1 MPIRLA
7 LLALVVA
14 LWSCGDDDS
23 APTAAAVD
31 SMIATA
37 DSMLVAA
44 NTMLATADSM
54 VTAANAMVAAD
65 ADSTIAADAASML
78 AAANDMMTTANS
90 MIAAAN
96 AMVAADADST
106 IAADAASML
115 AAANTMLAAADSMLA
130 AVGSILAPE
139 AILRPSGELK
149 PWDLSSIVSV
159 DEIRAMP
166 PGTPVFMR
174 TEFVNGELADLE
186 MTFVQ
191 VVDDFLAPMPVYMVE
206 ASDPIL
212 IQLGGIAQGMSGSP
226 IFTEQ
231 GTWGAIAYGFPAQD
245 NPPYYFFATPI
256 EWVIGTRGLMP
267 AAKPTATWEG
277 NRITPLDIPLLSTG
291 LNGVHPLPEG
301 RSSILSGASA
311 AGLTQERQES
321 FEAGRPLTVGLLLG
335 ELTLGSV
342 GTVSYV
348 DGNRVYGFGHPMNS
362 SGPVELPIIEAKVL
376 GEISN
381 LSAPFKFTTLNPT
394 VRGTLTEDRLP
405 AVRGVL
411 DQEPDLVPI
420 KSVYTFP
427 SGSELELNHSMAV
440 GISPYTSLDLIANAF
455 FYPLSNRVDNDP
467 NHSIRVTTDI
477 SFAGTDSTLTRS
489 RLYSSPGGR
498 LLASIFSASG
508 DMSFALEELT
518 TRLDYAV
525 YVREAEVQVEVIP
538 ETRFATVGQ
547 VMVDS
552 VIGLGSTVNITT
564 ALRVGRTEDREVE
577 LALSVPDTLFPGFYQ
592 LEVGSAATLGPDE
605 LLFAPPQ
612 YGPPAEESLDDV
624 FARLNKPDENVLL
637 KARLAFVA
645 PFPPPPPPPELPP
658 ELPPEGEGEG
668 EGDPE
673 GEGEGDEGNEG
684 ENGEGEGENGEGEG
698 ENGEG
703 EGENG
708 EGEESEGDG
717 EEGESEIGF
726 DDFDESPP
734 PGAFPPGPPPP
745 PPGPIST
752 QQDVDLLLQGS
763 QLLEITVVP
772 REFLEEEV
780 VEEVVEE

>member
-7 LLALVVA
+7 LFTLAVA

-44 NTMLATADSM
+44 NTMMATADSM
-54 VTAANAMVAAD
+54 ITAANAMVAAD

-78 AAANDMMTTANS
+78 AAANDMMATANS

-115 AAANTMLAAADSMLA
+115 AAAGTMLAAADSMLA
-130 AVGSILAPE
+130 AVDSILAPE
-139 AILRPSGELK
+139 AVLRPTGELK

-159 DEIRAMP
+159 DEVRAMP

-191 VVDDFLAPMPVYMVE
+191 VVDDFLAPMPIYMVE
-206 ASDPIL
+206 ASDPVL

-231 GTWGAIAYGFPAQD
+231 GTWGAIAYGYNAQD
-245 NPPYYFFATPI
+245 SPPYYFFATPI

-267 AAKPTATWEG
+267 AAKPMATWEG

-291 LNGVHPLPEG
+291 INGVHTLPEG
-301 RSSILSGASA
+301 RSSLLSGASA

-335 ELTLGSV
+335 ELTFGAV

-440 GISPYTSLDLIANAF
+440 GISPYTSLDLVGNAF
-455 FYPLSNRVDNDP
+455 LAPLANRVDNDP

-477 SFAGTDSTLTRS
+477 AFAGSDSTLTRS

-498 LLASIFSASG
+498 LLASIFDAY
-508 DMSFALEELT
+508 DDVSFALVELM
-518 TRLDYAV
+518 TRNDYAV
-525 YVREAEVQVEVIP
+525 YVREAEVQVAVIP
-538 ETRFATVGQ
+538 ETRFAIVGQ
-547 VMVDS
+547 VTADS
-552 VIGLGSTVNITT
+552 VVSLGSTLNITT

-658 ELPPEGEGEG
+658 EGEGEDDPEGEGDGDEGEDGEGEGGEG
-668 EGDPE
+668 EGD
-673 GEGEGDEGNEG
+673 GDEGED
-684 ENGEGEGENGEGEG
+684 GEG
-698 ENGEG
+698 
-703 EGENG
+703 
-708 EGEESEGDG
+708 
-717 EEGESEIGF
+717 
-726 DDFDESPP
+726 PK
-734 PGAFPPGPPPP
+734 
-745 PPGPIST
+745 
-752 QQDVDLLLQGS
+752 
-763 QLLEITVVP
+763 
-772 REFLEEEV
+772 R
-780 VEEVVEE
+780 

>member
-7 LLALVVA
+7 LFTLAVA

-44 NTMLATADSM
+44 NTMMATADSM
-54 VTAANAMVAAD
+54 ITAANAMVAAD

-78 AAANDMMTTANS
+78 AAANDMMATANS

-115 AAANTMLAAADSMLA
+115 AAAGTMLAAADSMLA
-130 AVGSILAPE
+130 AVGSLLAPE
-139 AILRPSGELK
+139 AVLRPTGELK
-149 PWDLSSIVSV
+149 PWDLSSIVSA
-159 DEIRAMP
+159 DEVRAMP

-191 VVDDFLAPMPVYMVE
+191 VVDDFLAPMPIYMVE
-206 ASDPIL
+206 ASDPVL

-231 GTWGAIAYGFPAQD
+231 GTWGAIAYGYNAQD
-245 NPPYYFFATPI
+245 SPPYYFFATPI

-267 AAKPTATWEG
+267 AAKPMATWEG

-291 LNGVHPLPEG
+291 INGVHTLPEG
-301 RSSILSGASA
+301 RSSLLSGASA

-335 ELTLGSV
+335 ELTFGAV

-440 GISPYTSLDLIANAF
+440 GISPYTSLDLVGNAF
-455 FYPLSNRVDNDP
+455 LAPLANRVDNDP

-477 SFAGTDSTLTRS
+477 AFAGSDSTLTRS

-498 LLASIFSASG
+498 LLASIFDAY
-508 DMSFALEELT
+508 DDVSFALVELM
-518 TRLDYAV
+518 TRNDYAV

-547 VMVDS
+547 VTADS
-552 VIGLGSTVNITT
+552 VVSLGSTLNITT

-645 PFPPPPPPPELPP
+645 PFPPRHRRLSFR
-658 ELPPEGEGEG
+658 LRVKARTRGRRRG
-668 EGDPE
+668 
-673 GEGEGDEGNEG
+673 
-684 ENGEGEGENGEGEG
+684 
-698 ENGEG
+698 
-703 EGENG
+703 
-708 EGEESEGDG
+708 
-717 EEGESEIGF
+717 
-726 DDFDESPP
+726 
-734 PGAFPPGPPPP
+734 
-745 PPGPIST
+745 
-752 QQDVDLLLQGS
+752 
-763 QLLEITVVP
+763 
-772 REFLEEEV
+772 RR
-780 VEEVVEE
+780 

>member
-7 LLALVVA
+7 LFALLVA

-44 NTMLATADSM
+44 NTMMATADSM
-54 VTAANAMVAAD
+54 ITAANAMVAAD

-106 IAADAASML
+106 IAADAAAML
-115 AAANTMLAAADSMLA
+115 AAAGTMLAVADSMLA
-130 AVGSILAPE
+130 AVDSILAPE
-139 AILRPSGELK
+139 AVLRPTGELK
-149 PWDLSSIVSV
+149 PWDLSSIVTA
-159 DEIRAMP
+159 DEVRAMP
-166 PGTPVFMR
+166 PGTPVFLR
-174 TEFVNGELADLE
+174 TEFANGELADLE

-231 GTWGAIAYGFPAQD
+231 GTWGAIAYGYPAQD

-267 AAKPTATWEG
+267 TAKPTATWEG

-291 LNGVHPLPEG
+291 LNGVHRLPEG
-301 RSSILSGASA
+301 RSSILSEASA

-321 FEAGRPLTVGLLLG
+321 FEAGRPLAVGLLLG

-342 GTVSYV
+342 GTISYV

-420 KSVYTFP
+420 KSAYTFP

-440 GISPYTSLDLIANAF
+440 GISPYTSLGLVANAF
-455 FYPLSNRVDNDP
+455 FAPLANRVDNDP
-467 NHSIRVTTDI
+467 EHSIRVTTDI

-498 LLASIFSASG
+498 LLASIYNAY
-508 DMSFALEELT
+508 DDVSFALEELT

-525 YVREAEVQVEVIP
+525 YVREAEAHVEVIP

-547 VMVDS
+547 VTADS
-552 VIGLGSTVNITT
+552 VVSLGSTLNITT
-564 ALRVGRTEDREVE
+564 ALRVGRTEDREIE

-612 YGPPAEESLDDV
+612 YGPPTEESLDDV

-668 EGDPE
+668 EGDGDEGDEGEAGEGEGDPEGEGEEGEGEGEGDPE
-673 GEGEGDEGNEG
+673 GEGEGEDGDPEG
-684 ENGEGEGENGEGEG
+684 
-698 ENGEG
+698 
-703 EGENG
+703 
-708 EGEESEGDG
+708 
-717 EEGESEIGF
+717 
-726 DDFDESPP
+726 DFDESPP
-734 PGAFPPGPPPP
+734 PAAFPPGPPPP

-752 QQDVDLLLQGS
+752 QQDVDLLLQGI
-763 QLLEITVVP
+763 QFLEITVVP
-772 REFLEEEV
+772 GEFLEEEV
-780 VEEVVEE
+780 AEEEVVEEE

>member
-7 LLALVVA
+7 LLAFAVA

-54 VTAANAMVAAD
+54 TTAANAMVAAD
-65 ADSTIAADAASML
+65 ADSTIAADAAAML

-130 AVGSILAPE
+130 AAGSILAPE
-139 AILRPSGELK
+139 AILRPTGELK
-149 PWDLSSIVSV
+149 SWDLSSIVSV

-166 PGTPVFMR
+166 PGTPVFLR

-191 VVDDFLAPMPVYMVE
+191 VVDDFLAPMPVYMLE

-231 GTWGAIAYGFPAQD
+231 GTWGAIAYGFTAQD
-245 NPPYYFFATPI
+245 SPPYYFFATPI
-256 EWVIGTRGLMP
+256 EWVIGTRGLIP
-267 AAKPTATWEG
+267 SAKRTATWEG

-291 LNGVHPLPEG
+291 LNGVHRLPEG
-301 RSSILSGASA
+301 RSSLLSGASA

-321 FEAGRPLTVGLLLG
+321 FEAGRPMAIGLLLG
-335 ELTLGSV
+335 ELTLGAV

-348 DGNRVYGFGHPMNS
+348 DGNRIYGFGHPMNS

-381 LSAPFKFTTLNPT
+381 LSAPFKFSTLNPT

-440 GISPYTSLDLIANAF
+440 GISPYTSLDLVANAF

-467 NHSIRVTTDI
+467 EHSIRVTTDI
-477 SFAGTDSTLTRS
+477 SFTGTDSTLTRS

-498 LLASIFSASG
+498 LLASIFNAAG
-508 DMSFALEELT
+508 DVSFALEELT

-525 YVREAEVQVEVIP
+525 YVREAETHVEVIP
-538 ETRFATVGQ
+538 GTRFATVEQ
-547 VMVDS
+547 VMADS
-552 VIGLGSTVNITT
+552 VFGLGSTVNITT

-577 LALSVPDTLFPGFYQ
+577 LALSVPDTLWPGFYQ

-668 EGDPE
+668 EGDGDEGDEGENGEGEGEESEGEDGEGEGEPE
-673 GEGEGDEGNEG
+673 GEGEGDEGGEPEG
-684 ENGEGEGENGEGEG
+684 ENGEGEPEGG
-698 ENGEG
+698 L
-703 EGENG
+703 
-708 EGEESEGDG
+708 
-717 EEGESEIGF
+717 
-726 DDFDESPP
+726 DESPP

-752 QQDVDLLLQGS
+752 QQDVDLLLQGI
-763 QLLEITVVP
+763 QILDIVVVP
-772 REFLEEEV
+772 GEFLEEEV
-780 VEEVVEE
+780 VEEEVVEE

>member
-54 VTAANAMVAAD
+54 TTAANAMVAAD
-65 ADSTIAADAASML
+65 ADSTIAADAAAML
-78 AAANDMMTTANS
+78 AAANDMMATANS

-106 IAADAASML
+106 IAADAA
-115 AAANTMLAAADSMLA
+115 AMLAAADSMLA
-130 AVGSILAPE
+130 AVDSILAPA
-139 AILRPSGELK
+139 AILRPTGELK
-149 PWDLSSIVSV
+149 SWDLSSIVSV

-166 PGTPVFMR
+166 PGTPVFLR
-174 TEFVNGELADLE
+174 TEFANGELADLE

-191 VVDDFLAPMPVYMVE
+191 VVDDFLAPMPVYMLE

-231 GTWGAIAYGFPAQD
+231 GTWGAIAYGFTAQD

-267 AAKPTATWEG
+267 AAKRTATWEG

-291 LNGVHPLPEG
+291 LNGVHRLPEG
-301 RSSILSGASA
+301 RSSLLSGANA

-321 FEAGRPLTVGLLLG
+321 FEAGRPLAVGLLLG
-335 ELTLGSV
+335 ELTLGAV

-362 SGPVELPIIEAKVL
+362 SGPVELPIIEAKIL

-381 LSAPFKFTTLNPT
+381 LSAPFKFATLNPT

-440 GISPYTSLDLIANAF
+440 GISPYTSLDLVANAF

-477 SFAGTDSTLTRS
+477 AFDGSDSTLTRS

-498 LLASIFSASG
+498 LLASIYNAY
-508 DMSFALEELT
+508 DDVSFALSELT

-538 ETRFATVGQ
+538 GTRFATVEQ
-547 VMVDS
+547 VLTDS

-577 LALSVPDTLFPGFYQ
+577 LALSVPDTLWPGFYQ

-612 YGPPAEESLDDV
+612 YGPPTEESLDDV

-668 EGDPE
+668 DGEPEGEGDGDEGDEGEEGEESEGEDGEGDPE
-673 GEGEGDEGNEG
+673 GEEG
-684 ENGEGEGENGEGEG
+684 EP
-698 ENGEG
+698 
-703 EGENG
+703 
-708 EGEESEGDG
+708 EGEEGDPEG
-717 EEGESEIGF
+717 EEGEPEGEEGEPEGG
-726 DDFDESPP
+726 FDESPP

-752 QQDVDLLLQGS
+752 QQDVDLLLQGI
-763 QLLEITVVP
+763 QFLEITVVP
-772 REFLEEEV
+772 GEFLEEEAVEEEV
-780 VEEVVEE
+780 VEE

>member
-7 LLALVVA
+7 LFAFAIA
-14 LWSCGDDDS
+14 LWSCGDDDDP

-54 VTAANAMVAAD
+54 ITAANTMIAAD
-65 ADSTIAADAASML
+65 ADSTIAADADSML
-78 AAANDMMTTANS
+78 AAANDMLATANS

-115 AAANTMLAAADSMLA
+115 AAANTMIAAADSMLA
-130 AVGSILAPE
+130 AAGSLLAPE
-139 AILRPSGELK
+139 AVLRPTGELK
-149 PWDLSSIVSV
+149 PWDLSPIVSV
-159 DEIRAMP
+159 DEIRSMP
-166 PGTPVFMR
+166 VGTTVFMR
-174 TEFVNGELADLE
+174 TEFAHGELADLE

-191 VVDDFLAPMPVYMVE
+191 VIDDFLAPMPIYMVE
-206 ASDPIL
+206 SSDPVL
-212 IQLGGIAQGMSGSP
+212 IQLGGIARGMSGSP

-231 GTWGAIAYGFPAQD
+231 GTWGAIAYGFNQQD
-245 NPPYYFFATPI
+245 SPPYYFFATPI
-256 EWVIGTRGLMP
+256 EWVIGTRGTMP

-291 LNGVHPLPEG
+291 LNGVHRLPEG
-301 RSSILSGASA
+301 RSSLLSGASA

-321 FEAGRPLTVGLLLG
+321 FEAGRPLAVGLLLG

-411 DQEPDLVPI
+411 DEEPDLVPI

-427 SGSELELNHSMAV
+427 SGSELELAHRMAV
-440 GISPYTSLDLIANAF
+440 GISPYAALDLVANAF
-455 FYPLSNRVDNDP
+455 FYPLTNRVDNDP
-467 NHSIRVTTDI
+467 GHSIRVTTDI
-477 SFAGTDSTLTRS
+477 AFAGTDSTLTRS

-498 LLASIFSASG
+498 LLASIFNAYDDVAS
-508 DMSFALEELT
+508 ALEQLT

-525 YVREAEVQVEVIP
+525 YVREAEAHVELIP
-538 ETRFATVGQ
+538 ETRFATLGQ
-547 VMVDS
+547 VTADS
-552 VIGLGSTVNITT
+552 VISLGSTLNITT
-564 ALRVGRTEDREVE
+564 ALRVGRTEEREVE

-637 KARLAFVA
+637 KARLAFLA
-645 PFPPPPPPPELPP
+645 PPLPPPPPELPP
-658 ELPPEGEGEG
+658 EPEGGEGEPEGDGEPEGEGD
-668 EGDPE
+668 GD
-673 GEGEGDEGNEG
+673 
-684 ENGEGEGENGEGEG
+684 ENGEGKPEG
-698 ENGEG
+698 
-703 EGENG
+703 G
-708 EGEESEGDG
+708 EGEEGEGGEGDG
-717 EEGESEIGF
+717 VEGEPEGALLSFRLPELSSRSSSA
-726 DDFDESPP
+726 SPSAYFYAGRRRFIAP
-734 PGAFPPGPPPP
+734 RY
-745 PPGPIST
+745 PI
-752 QQDVDLLLQGS
+752 
-763 QLLEITVVP
+763 P
-772 REFLEEEV
+772 RDRSSGRGNSRRGVASYTL
-780 VEEVVEE
+780 

>member
-7 LLALVVA
+7 LFALVVA

-44 NTMLATADSM
+44 NTMMATADSM
-54 VTAANAMVAAD
+54 ITAANAMVAAD

-106 IAADAASML
+106 IAADAAAML
-115 AAANTMLAAADSMLA
+115 AAAGTMLAVADSMLA
-130 AVGSILAPE
+130 AVDSILAPE
-139 AILRPSGELK
+139 AILRPTGELK
-149 PWDLSSIVSV
+149 PWDLSSIVTA
-159 DEIRAMP
+159 DEVRAMP

-231 GTWGAIAYGFPAQD
+231 GTWGAIAYGYPAQD

-267 AAKPTATWEG
+267 TAKPTATWEG

-291 LNGVHPLPEG
+291 LNGAHRLPEG

-321 FEAGRPLTVGLLLG
+321 FEAGRPLAVGLLLG

-342 GTVSYV
+342 GTISYV

-362 SGPVELPIIEAKVL
+362 SGPVELPIIEAKVI

-440 GISPYTSLDLIANAF
+440 GISPYTSLDLVGNAF
-455 FYPLSNRVDNDP
+455 LAPLANRVDNDP
-467 NHSIRVTTDI
+467 EHSIRVTTDI
-477 SFAGTDSTLTRS
+477 SFAGSDSTLTRS

-498 LLASIFSASG
+498 LLASIYNAY
-508 DMSFALEELT
+508 DDVSFALEELT

-547 VMVDS
+547 VTADS
-552 VIGLGSTVNITT
+552 IVSLGSTLNITT
-564 ALRVGRTEDREVE
+564 ALRVGRTEDREIE

-592 LEVGSAATLGPDE
+592 LEVGPAATLGPDE

-612 YGPPAEESLDDV
+612 YGPPTEESLDDV

-658 ELPPEGEGEG
+658 ELPPEGEGG
-668 EGDPE
+668 E
-673 GEGEGDEGNEG
+673 GEGEH
-684 ENGEGEGENGEGEG
+684 ENGEGEPEGDGDESGEDEPEGG
-698 ENGEG
+698 
-703 EGENG
+703 
-708 EGEESEGDG
+708 ESEG
-717 EEGESEIGF
+717 EEGEE
-726 DDFDESPP
+726 
-734 PGAFPPGPPPP
+734 
-745 PPGPIST
+745 
-752 QQDVDLLLQGS
+752 
-763 QLLEITVVP
+763 
-772 REFLEEEV
+772 
-780 VEEVVEE
+780 

>member
-7 LLALVVA
+7 LFALVVA

-44 NTMLATADSM
+44 NTMMATADSM
-54 VTAANAMVAAD
+54 ITAANAMVAAD
-65 ADSTIAADAASML
+65 ADSTIAADAAAML

-106 IAADAASML
+106 IAADAAAML
-115 AAANTMLAAADSMLA
+115 AAAGTMLAVADSMLA
-130 AVGSILAPE
+130 AVDSILAPE
-139 AILRPSGELK
+139 AILRPTGELK
-149 PWDLSSIVSV
+149 PWDLSSIVTA
-159 DEIRAMP
+159 DEVRAMP

-174 TEFVNGELADLE
+174 TEFANGELADLE

-206 ASDPIL
+206 ASDPVL

-231 GTWGAIAYGFPAQD
+231 GTWGAIAYGFSAQD
-245 NPPYYFFATPI
+245 SPPYYFFATPI

-267 AAKPTATWEG
+267 AAKPMATWEG

-291 LNGVHPLPEG
+291 LNGVHTLPEG
-301 RSSILSGASA
+301 RSSLLSGASA

-321 FEAGRPLTVGLLLG
+321 FEAGRPLAVGLLLG

-348 DGNRVYGFGHPMNS
+348 DGNQVYGFGHPMNS
-362 SGPVELPIIEAKVL
+362 SGPVELPIIEAKIL

-381 LSAPFKFTTLNPT
+381 LSAPFKFFTLNPT

-411 DQEPDLVPI
+411 EQEPDLVPI

-427 SGSELELNHSMAV
+427 SGSTVELAHKMAV
-440 GISPYTSLDLIANAF
+440 GISPYTSLNLVANAF

-467 NHSIRVTTDI
+467 EHSIRVTTDI
-477 SFAGTDSTLTRS
+477 AFAGSDSTLTRS

-498 LLASIFSASG
+498 LLASIFNAYD

-525 YVREAEVQVEVIP
+525 YVREAEAHVEVIP
-538 ETRFATVGQ
+538 ETRFATVEQ

-552 VIGLGSTVNITT
+552 VISLGSTVNITT

-658 ELPPEGEGEG
+658 ELPPEGGGEDVPEGEGDGDEGDEGEDGEG

-673 GEGEGDEGNEG
+673 GEGEEGEDEGEG
-684 ENGEGEGENGEGEG
+684 ESEEGEGEGEDGDPEG
-698 ENGEG
+698 
-703 EGENG
+703 
-708 EGEESEGDG
+708 
-717 EEGESEIGF
+717 
-726 DDFDESPP
+726 DFDESPP
-734 PGAFPPGPPPP
+734 PGALPPGPPPP

-752 QQDVDLLLQGS
+752 QQDVDLLLQGI
-763 QLLEITVVP
+763 QFLEITVVP
-772 REFLEEEV
+772 EEFLEEEV
-780 VEEVVEE
+780 EEEEIVEEE

>member
-7 LLALVVA
+7 LLALAVA

-65 ADSTIAADAASML
+65 ADSTIAADADSML

-115 AAANTMLAAADSMLA
+115 AAANTMIAAADSMLA
-130 AVGSILAPE
+130 AAGSLLGPE
-139 AILRPSGELK
+139 AVLRPTGELK

-166 PGTPVFMR
+166 PGTPVFLR
-174 TEFVNGELADLE
+174 TEFAHGELADLE
-186 MTFVQ
+186 MRFVQ

-231 GTWGAIAYGFPAQD
+231 GTWGAIAYGYAAQD

-267 AAKPTATWEG
+267 TAKPTATWEG

-291 LNGVHPLPEG
+291 LNGVHRLPEG

-321 FEAGRPLTVGLLLG
+321 FEAGRPLAVGLLLG

-362 SGPVELPIIEAKVL
+362 SGPVELPIIEAKIL

-381 LSAPFKFTTLNPT
+381 LSAPFKFFTLNPT

-411 DQEPDLVPI
+411 EQEPDLVPI

-427 SGSELELNHSMAV
+427 SGSDLELNHSMAV
-440 GISPYTSLDLIANAF
+440 GISPYTSLDLVANAF
-455 FYPLSNRVDNDP
+455 FYPLYIRVDNDP

-477 SFAGTDSTLTRS
+477 SFDGSDSTLTRS

-525 YVREAEVQVEVIP
+525 YVREAEVHVEVIP

-552 VIGLGSTVNITT
+552 VISLGSTVNITT

-668 EGDPE
+668 DS
-673 GEGEGDEGNEG
+673 EGEGDGDEGDEG
-684 ENGEGEGENGEGEG
+684 ENGEGEGEESEG

-703 EGENG
+703 EGEDG
-708 EGEESEGDG
+708 EGEDG
-717 EEGESEIGF
+717 EPEGGF
-726 DDFDESPP
+726 DEPP

-752 QQDVDLLLQGS
+752 QQDVDLLLQGI
-763 QLLEITVVP
+763 QFLEITVVP
-772 REFLEEEV
+772 GEFLEEEV
-780 VEEVVEE
+780 VEEE